1 MCRGVTKAGKQCR
14 SKAEPY
20 CKHHAPAAP
29 LSNADAFEQLVDA
42 LRAKDALLVS
52 EAIVQL
58 GRTLAGDM
66 DSGEAVH
73 CHKCKMQVSVTRNAA
88 LVKQYREVIEVLAS
102 DDSADDDTELWE
114 KFHAAGRNSG

>member
-1 MCRGVTKAGKQCR
+1 MCRGVTKAGKPCR
-14 SKAEPY
+14 SKVEPF
-20 CKHHAPAAP
+20 CKAHEPAPV
-29 LSNADAFEQLVDA
+29 LSNADAYEHLVDA